1 VAVNLQTAI
10 SKGKWNFPLK
20 DLHFER
26 KAEKFNHLNGL
37 GVVQAFAPSQKK
49 GKSIR
54 RLLLRLFSD
63 NGRQIQLDLP
73 HSY

>member
-37 GVVQAFAPSQKK
+37 GVVQAIAPSRKEAK
-49 GKSIR
+49 PY
-54 RLLLRLFSD
+54 RLGF
-63 NGRQIQLDLP
+63 
-73 HSY
+73 